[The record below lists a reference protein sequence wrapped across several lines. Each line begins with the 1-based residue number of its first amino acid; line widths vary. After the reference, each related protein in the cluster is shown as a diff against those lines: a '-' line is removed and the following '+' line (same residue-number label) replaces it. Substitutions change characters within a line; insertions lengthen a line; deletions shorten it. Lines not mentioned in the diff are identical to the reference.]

1 MRMLNHNSL
10 IEFEIIETI
19 MKNLRKRINK
29 NK

>member
-1 MRMLNHNSL
+1 MRMVNHNSL